1 MLCLRVGF
9 LTGSWCS
16 NRGSLAL
23 YPVFFF
29 TGSFTQ
35 EAIQERGWCEVAD
48 DPVVVIKF
56 RPMKASNGVED
67 KTGMTGSSVCRG
79 HDVPKAIVIAKG

>member
-1 MLCLRVGF
+1 M
-9 LTGSWCS
+9 
-16 NRGSLAL
+16 
-23 YPVFFF
+23 
-29 TGSFTQ
+29 
-35 EAIQERGWCEVAD
+35 AD